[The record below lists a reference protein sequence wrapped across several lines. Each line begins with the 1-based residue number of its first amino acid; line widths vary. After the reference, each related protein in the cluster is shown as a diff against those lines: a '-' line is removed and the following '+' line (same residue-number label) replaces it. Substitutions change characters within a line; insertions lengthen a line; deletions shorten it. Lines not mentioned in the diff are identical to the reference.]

1 LVRAQFQS
9 IHCYY
14 CASPMPPQTDDY
26 EKHVAKLFFSK
37 LFSLPPISDNCND
50 ATPDALFKLNKQT
63 CQNSNCTKITVT
75 TEEFKFTIRGC
86 KDGMLK
92 NPHKLQ
98 NAACLA
104 DQSPTVCECSDNLC
118 NNAQNEFT
126 LFGFEFNLKAPLM
139 LNIEQ
144 WKKFQLPLDCLNL
157 IFIRANLTG

>member
-1 LVRAQFQS
+1 MLFCTSLFLGILVDLVRAQIQS

-50 ATPDALFKLNKQT
+50 ATPDALLKLNKQT

-104 DQSPTVCECSDNLC
+104 DQSPT
-118 NNAQNEFT
+118 EFT
-126 LFGFEFNLKAPLM
+126 LFGFEFNLKALLM
-139 LNIEQ
+139 LNIGQ

-157 IFIRANLTG
+157 TDKSSFVQ

>member
-1 LVRAQFQS
+1 MNRDVHRCLGSKFQSIGILVDLVRAQIQS

-63 CQNSNCTKITVT
+63 CRNSNCTKITVT

-104 DQSPTVCECSDNLC
+104 DQSPTVCECSGNLC
-118 NNAQNEFT
+118 NKAQNVISSFFT
-126 LFGFEFNLKAPLM
+126 AL
-139 LNIEQ
+139 
-144 WKKFQLPLDCLNL
+144 
-157 IFIRANLTG
+157 LTVGVYAAWF